1 MAPQFLYYFFQ
12 LVLYYWHI
20 KQGIDVAIVQCGFVD
35 LLAQN
40 CASLSVNSSSVS
52 VSYSSNC
59 NEQDAVRLILLFL
72 QRSAEVDECQEKLR
86 GNVTQASIN
95 LDETLIIY
103 RGVTSENLNFI
114 IKISKSCSTWPLAD
128 KSELILI
135 VCISLHGSAIPDW
148 YDNNAVHFNN
158 KRRIKRSHCFCPYY
172 ATSVASLRI
181 QLACSGDIEVN
192 PGPSGVEKLISL
204 PGQNQN
210 GRSENSVNTL
220 WLTHLNCRSLLP
232 HIDELRLIF
241 ETNKPFLIAVPETCL
256 RHSVYDEEISIA
268 RFSVLR
274 KDRKARRGGLRQRFA
289 VQFI

>member
-1 MAPQFLYYFFQ
+1 MNLSVIQKEYIAPSRLFLLYLTHPKSTSLLLVSQEYLASQEYLVSMAGSSILVFFLQ

-35 LLAQN
+35 LLGEN

-86 GNVTQASIN
+86 GNVIQASIN

-114 IKISKSCSTWPLAD
+114 INISKSCSTWPLAD
-128 KSELILI
+128 KSQFI

-148 YDNNAVHFNN
+148 YHNNAVHFNN
-158 KRRIKRSHCFCPYY
+158 KR
-172 ATSVASLRI
+172 
-181 QLACSGDIEVN
+181 
-192 PGPSGVEKLISL
+192 
-204 PGQNQN
+204 
-210 GRSENSVNTL
+210 
-220 WLTHLNCRSLLP
+220 
-232 HIDELRLIF
+232 
-241 ETNKPFLIAVPETCL
+241 
-256 RHSVYDEEISIA
+256 
-268 RFSVLR
+268 
-274 KDRKARRGGLRQRFA
+274 
-289 VQFI
+289 